1 MKKKSKG
8 KRFLKTN
15 SVTKDIVSDM
25 KVFSLERNKRF
36 WNKTGKTPGL
46 FMDWN

>member
-25 KVFSLERNKRF
+25 TVFSLETNKRF
-36 WNKTGKTPGL
+36 WNKAEKTPGL